1 MSGVVMTPLPRLA
14 LLLSAASLSA
24 AAGFFV
30 PAAFA
35 APPSS
40 PSATLPAHPVPGASG
55 QGAAPRPEAG
65 GPRWNELTPEQ
76 RRVLAPL
83 SGDWNSIDD
92 RGKERW
98 LGVAGRFPKMPP
110 EEQQR
115 ANQRMVEWSHM
126 TPQQRTQARLNFQ
139 DSRGVSKEE
148 RQARWQAYQALPE
161 EQKRELAKRA
171 TATAAAGS
179 AAAGP
184 ASAPHHRHSTPV
196 EVVQPKTNV
205 VGPVKETRTPVDPGS
220 VALEVRPGATT
231 TLLNRKAAPPAH
243 QKDGQP
249 KIAAGP
255 NAVDR
260 TTLLPK
266 RGPQAAVS
274 SAQSSQPAQR

>member
-1 MSGVVMTPLPRLA
+1 MSGVVVTPLSRLIP
-14 LLLSAASLSA
+14 LLSAASLSV

-30 PAAFA
+30 SAALA
-35 APPSS
+35 APPST
-40 PSATLPAHPVPGASG
+40 PSATTPTRPAAGQNGAPHPD
-55 QGAAPRPEAG
+55 AG

-83 SGDWNSIDD
+83 SNDWNSIDD

-139 DSRGVSKEE
+139 ESRGVSKEE

-161 EQKRELAKRA
+161 EEKRELAKRA
-171 TATAAAGS
+171 AAGSSAGS
-179 AAAGP
+179 AASGP
-184 ASAPHHRHSTPV
+184 SANGHHKHSTPV

-205 VGPVKETRTPVDPGS
+205 VSPVKETRTPVDPGS
-220 VALEVRPGATT
+220 VAFEVRPGATT
-231 TLLNRKAAPPAH
+231 TLVNRKAAPPAH

-249 KIAAGP
+249 KIATGP
-255 NAVDR
+255 NSVDR

-274 SAQSSQPAQR
+274 SAQNSPPAQR